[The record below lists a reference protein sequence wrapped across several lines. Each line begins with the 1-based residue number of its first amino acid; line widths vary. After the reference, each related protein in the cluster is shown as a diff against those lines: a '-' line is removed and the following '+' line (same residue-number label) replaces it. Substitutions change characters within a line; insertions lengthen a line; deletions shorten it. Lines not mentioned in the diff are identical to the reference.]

1 MGKRRAAGG
10 ARPGRKERK
19 GRGEGNE
26 EPTGVIRGSGKVS
39 GGFNENAK
47 LRKYGAKDVLSPGRA
62 RQGSPEGC
70 YLGGGLRPMDH
81 HHKRRQKPLL
91 VHRGRY
97 IGTSRW
103 GVARIVHLCPPQGRV
118 KV

>member
-1 MGKRRAAGG
+1 
-10 ARPGRKERK
+10 
-19 GRGEGNE
+19 
-26 EPTGVIRGSGKVS
+26 
-39 GGFNENAK
+39 
-47 LRKYGAKDVLSPGRA
+47 
-62 RQGSPEGC
+62 
-70 YLGGGLRPMDH
+70 MDH